1 MVKKNFME
9 EAGDSMH
16 NYLRA
21 IGFSTIKNR
30 TDLDRLVDKILH
42 QAEEKQSIELED
54 GIIFT
59 ELRWACNESMG
70 LSVRGEYD
78 NQGVFHMEHYFPY
91 YISEAVSTNDII
103 MISKRVDTDAY
114 TGMCD
119 DYRLGVSLIFYLQN
133 SIEFLRAKEQKKIA
147 SSLHTI
153 RLAALSVEGKVLLPI
168 NQSIMSE
175 KYKTLD
181 AKYRNQLI
189 AEAKK
194 GNQEAID
201 SLTIDDIDLYAQVSR
216 RIKDEDLYSIVD
228 TSFIPYGS
236 ESDNYSIIGTI
247 QSYKLVE
254 NKHTSEQIY
263 ELEINCNDLM
273 FQVCINQL
281 DLEGEPGVGRRFKG
295 NIWMQGAIQ
304 FQE

>member
-1 MVKKNFME
+1 
-9 EAGDSMH
+9 MH

-21 IGFSTIKNR
+21 VGFSNITNR
-30 TDLDRLVDKILH
+30 TDFDELLDQIIEQSDENSSI
-42 QAEEKQSIELED
+42 AIDEEIT
-54 GIIFT
+54 FT

-70 LSVRGEYD
+70 ISLRGEYD
-78 NQGVFHMEHYFPY
+78 QNGKFHMEHYFPY
-91 YISEAVSTNDII
+91 YVADLVSTNDVI
-103 MISKRVDTDAY
+103 MINKRVDTDAF

-133 SIEFLRAKEQKKIA
+133 AIDFLKVRESKSIAGNP
-147 SSLHTI
+147 HTI
-153 RLAALSVEGKVLLPI
+153 RLAALSVEGKVLLPLDKTYI
-168 NQSIMSE
+168 SE

-181 AKYRNQLI
+181 AKHRNNLI

-201 SLTIDDIDLYAQVSR
+201 SLTIDDIDLYAVVSR
-216 RIKDEDLYSIVD
+216 RVKYEDIYSIVE

-247 QSYKLVE
+247 QDCKLVE
-254 NKHTSEQIY
+254 NHHTKEKIY
-263 ELEINCNDLM
+263 ELEVNCNDLV
-273 FQVCINQL
+273 FQVCINQQ
-281 DLEGEPGVGRRFKG
+281 DLLGEPAPGRRFKG

-304 FQE
+304 F